1 MLLVKYTDMD
11 LSDFVTKYNSNVV
24 ELMPEKSSN
33 DWLILLMAKVKL
45 YMKDK
50 DVVILDYFDEVF
62 VSLNTLNV
70 SYVLVYPKTLSEQN
84 YLQHKA
90 ECDAFNEFMN
100 WDENVVSVDGVA
112 EFEKY
117 MSSMFDWIQ
126 IDTEPEADTE
136 VNDLVAGTTE
146 VPLKKN
152 SELSME
158 ELLKDDVVITE
169 ADIRDLKSMSNKFK
183 VAMMLQAKSRLNTIL
198 SLCNTMD
205 KLYAELVRRIDN
217 SIETTDTAS
226 LMYTADYISKAI
238 SETNQFI
245 MSLITN
251 EKIQN
256 FFIID
261 NSNVINI
268 NNDDRVALDKRE
280 KIRKAAEIVMDNID
294 LFASGHYG
302 DMQNPNT
309 VEGEVTN
316 AEDTTT
322 SI

>member
-11 LSDFVTKYNSNVV
+11 LSSFVAKYSKNVV
-24 ELMPEKSSN
+24 ELKPDMSNN
-33 DWLILLMAKVKL
+33 DWLILLMAQVKL
-45 YMKDK
+45 HTKNKDI
-50 DVVILDYFDEVF
+50 VLLDYFDKVF
-62 VSLNTLNV
+62 VSLNTLKV
-70 SYVLVYPKTLSEQN
+70 PFTLLYPKTLSEKD
-84 YLQHKA
+84 YLSHKA
-90 ECDAFNEFMN
+90 ECDAFKEYIIT
-100 WDENVVSVDGVA
+100 DENVISVDNA
-112 EFEKY
+112 DEFEVY
-117 MSSMFDWIQ
+117 ISSVFDWVECKIEKQ
-126 IDTEPEADTE
+126 EIS
-136 VNDLVAGTTE
+136 E
-146 VPLKKN
+146 VPVVEPKKN

-217 SIETTDTAS
+217 SITTADTAS

-268 NNDDRVALDKRE
+268 NEDRMALDKRE

-294 LFASGHYG
+294 LFASGQYQNI
-302 DMQNPNT
+302 QNPNV
-309 VEGEVTN
+309 VEGEVTD
-316 AEDTTT
+316 AEDTTK